1 MAALDTNVLVRLLVA
16 DDARQGA
23 AALNLVE
30 RATRDGRTLF
40 VPLTVALELEWV
52 LRSRYRF
59 AKDVVLAT
67 FSALL
72 ETQELEFQ
80 EEPALETALYLYRQH
95 QADFAEC
102 LHLACATAHDSAP
115 LMTFDQSAAR
125 LTGAQLLE
133 S

>member
-1 MAALDTNVLVRLLVA
+1 MPALDTNILVRLLVE
-16 DDARQGA
+16 DDPRQMA

-30 RATRDGRTLF
+30 RAAREARALF

-59 AKDVVLAT
+59 PKDVVLTT

-80 EEPALETALYLYRQH
+80 DEAAMETALYLYRQQ

-102 LHLACATAHDSAP
+102 LHLGCALAHGSAP
-115 LMTFDQSAAR
+115 LITFDQSAAR
-125 LTGAQLLE
+125 LAGAQLLE